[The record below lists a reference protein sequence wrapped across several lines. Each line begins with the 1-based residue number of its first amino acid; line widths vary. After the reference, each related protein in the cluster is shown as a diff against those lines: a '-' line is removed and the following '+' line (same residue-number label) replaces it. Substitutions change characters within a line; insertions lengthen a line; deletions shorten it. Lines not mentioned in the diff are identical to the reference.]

1 MLNEPEALRHKAFS
15 EILQHSTFN
24 RLLQSFRRKKVL
36 RSMKNITRRDLILNV
51 EGLFVHSVFKIISGF
66 QGWVGDGNGSVHS
79 VDGQINI

>member
-1 MLNEPEALRHKAFS
+1 MSLKPCGIRLFRKFFNIQDETYFS
-15 EILQHSTFN
+15 NIS
-24 RLLQSFRRKKVL
+24 RKKVL

-66 QGWVGDGNGSVHS
+66 QGWVGDGNGGVHP

>member
-1 MLNEPEALRHKAFS
+1 MSLKPCGIRLFRKFFNIQDETYFS
-15 EILQHSTFN
+15 NIS
-24 RLLQSFRRKKVL
+24 RKKEYI

-66 QGWVGDGNGSVHS
+66 QGWVGDGNGGVHP

>member
-1 MLNEPEALRHKAFS
+1 MKE
-15 EILQHSTFN
+15 
-24 RLLQSFRRKKVL
+24 KKEYI

-66 QGWVGDGNGSVHS
+66 QGWVGDGNGGVHP

>member
-1 MLNEPEALRHKAFS
+1 MSLMPQGFRLFRKFFNIQDETYFS
-15 EILQHSTFN
+15 NIS
-24 RLLQSFRRKKVL
+24 RKKVL

-66 QGWVGDGNGSVHS
+66 QGWVGDGNGGVHP

>member
-1 MLNEPEALRHKAFS
+1 MSLKPCGIRLFRKFFNIQDETYFS
-15 EILQHSTFN
+15 NIS
-24 RLLQSFRRKKVL
+24 RKKVL

-66 QGWVGDGNGSVHS
+66 QGWVVDGNGGVHS

>member
-1 MLNEPEALRHKAFS
+1 MSLKPCGIMLFRKFFNIQDETYFS
-15 EILQHSTFN
+15 NIS
-24 RLLQSFRRKKVL
+24 RKKVL

-66 QGWVGDGNGSVHS
+66 QGWVGDGNGSVHP

>member
-1 MLNEPEALRHKAFS
+1 MSLKPCGIMLFRKFFNIQDETYFS
-15 EILQHSTFN
+15 NIS
-24 RLLQSFRRKKVL
+24 RKKVL

-66 QGWVGDGNGSVHS
+66 HGWVGDGNGGVHP

>member
-1 MLNEPEALRHKAFS
+1 MSLKPCGIRLFRKFFNIQDETYFS
-15 EILQHSTFN
+15 NIS
-24 RLLQSFRRKKVL
+24 RKKVL

-66 QGWVGDGNGSVHS
+66 QGWVGDGNGSVHP

>member
-1 MLNEPEALRHKAFS
+1 MRQKPGKAS
-15 EILQHSTFN
+15 DLGHSFN
-24 RLLQSFRRKKVL
+24 IQDGADTSNMKEKKYI

-66 QGWVGDGNGSVHS
+66 QGWVGDGNGGVHP

>member
-1 MLNEPEALRHKAFS
+1 MRQKPGKAS
-15 EILQHSTFN
+15 DLGHSFN
-24 RLLQSFRRKKVL
+24 IQDGADTSNMKEEKKYI

-66 QGWVGDGNGSVHS
+66 QGWVGDGNGGVHP